1 VELATAINE
10 RAYEPGYR
18 IIKYLEFRD
27 KINLWRDHYSDY
39 IKVVLSD
46 KKRIKF
52 LAELKIIYLKLVELS
67 EFRNKIAHAN
77 WSSLDKAGFVRYRSI
92 ENKEKSGMS
101 FEKVKMT
108 PGVIIKFVR
117 QNNAISVRIN
127 EFRENFWEARNTEDR
142 KWYNKQQKNK
152 VKST

>member
-1 VELATAINE
+1 
-10 RAYEPGYR
+10 
-18 IIKYLEFRD
+18 
-27 KINLWRDHYSDY
+27 
-39 IKVVLSD
+39 VVLSD